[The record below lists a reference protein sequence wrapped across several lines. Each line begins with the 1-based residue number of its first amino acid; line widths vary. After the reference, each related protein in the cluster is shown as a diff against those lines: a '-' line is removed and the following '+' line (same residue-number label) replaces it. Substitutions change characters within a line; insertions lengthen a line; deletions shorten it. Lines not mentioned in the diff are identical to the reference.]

1 MEEALKPEKK
11 ITGGLGTRVATTTA
25 PPRAAAL
32 SSMLRHK
39 ARPQCPKLPRSQD
52 PDVPQLWPQCWRL
65 RSQAVV
71 PARKPG
77 TTAAPPMVEGKKPK
91 CPVWDLKGQ
100 LRDLNAELKCY
111 GERKQVLDQENQQR
125 WDQLREAQQQALARG
140 AECRAL
146 GVDAGF
152 DWVQAQAEQA
162 SGSWGT

>member
-1 MEEALKPEKK
+1 
-11 ITGGLGTRVATTTA
+11 
-25 PPRAAAL
+25 
-32 SSMLRHK
+32 
-39 ARPQCPKLPRSQD
+39 
-52 PDVPQLWPQCWRL
+52 
-65 RSQAVV
+65 
-71 PARKPG
+71 
-77 TTAAPPMVEGKKPK
+77 MVEGKKPK